1 MIQEQNEA
9 GALDTVRCFLS
20 ESNKIFDGQVSDC
33 LVRAMHKRPGT
44 WQEVF
49 GKDADESFSTLGDLT
64 LDQRGREGRKSGVP
78 AAHGCE
84 CMAGYAGWPDE
95 SGSTSRAAAR
105 LLTYSISGRRSL
117 RQAEPIKITEHR
129 LTIFAVVFLSLSLS
143 ATNRFIARF
152 STLEFHEKNL
162 DAHRRFLLPCFVPS
176 GADARSPYL

>member
-1 MIQEQNEA
+1 MSDAKNYPRIMTRASDSISELSPYSVEGVNANQRASSSLREHIKATDAAEQTAIMIQEQNEA

-49 GKDADESFSTLGDLT
+49 GKDADESFSTLGDFT

-84 CMAGYAGWPDE
+84 CMAGYAGWPDA
-95 SGSTSRAAAR
+95 SGVR
-105 LLTYSISGRRSL
+105 LPERR
-117 RQAEPIKITEHR
+117 PG
-129 LTIFAVVFLSLSLS
+129 F
-143 ATNRFIARF
+143 
-152 STLEFHEKNL
+152 
-162 DAHRRFLLPCFVPS
+162 
-176 GADARSPYL
+176 